1 MNTQD
6 DPNQAPASWSILGL
20 NSPYS
25 GDVQPDAF
33 SDLHFWIPPETQ
45 EDEHSYQQPQ
55 AIDSWVAS
63 CSAPSKELPLNDG
76 SLGGHDDALHG
87 FDDLSCQFLTNHN
100 DTTEEN
106 TSFASLESSEPYTP
120 GVVDSEWLH
129 QAPLT
134 FPTTP
139 HEGNSP
145 QSSRPISGSHP
156 GLPRRK
162 SKYFRSHGSIGRP
175 VSIPMVKTP
184 NSSMDPLQRWRD
196 SPPETEPASFSA
208 IADALQKSSVQQEPG
223 PRSLRR
229 TPASSGSITSWTS
242 CSSNS
247 VTSSRSSKSNTFL
260 GPIPTPRNR
269 VKKTRREKPGAHDS
283 RRFPCT
289 FCCDAFK
296 TKYDWARHEKS
307 LHLDLDQW
315 VCAPHGA
322 SVVDASTGR
331 SHCAYCNMLDPTSDH
346 LDGHNHYACHGTQ
359 QTRSFRRKD
368 HLVQHLRVLHRLE
381 TLPIIDSWKVEPP
394 AIASRCG
401 FCDDT
406 LSSWQARADHLA
418 DHFRKGMTMADWK
431 GGNGFDPSVAS
442 QVRNAIPPYN
452 LATEAKTLVPFSAT
466 DPRTT
471 DHLSQILQEHVLNDA
486 PEEQRG
492 HETTQLSQPPVELNP
507 TTYASFLALHLGRF
521 AQRKVSEGI
530 CPTDQMF
537 QDEARRLVYGSA
549 DGWEHTI
556 VDNTEWISA
565 FRRQLSIPE
574 KENVV

>member
-1 MNTQD
+1 MFPSLTRSIAETRGVLSEMNTQD
-6 DPNQAPASWSILGL
+6 DPNQAPASWPILDH
-20 NSPYS
+20 SYS
-25 GDVQPDAF
+25 GDLQQDAF

-45 EDEHSYQQPQ
+45 QDEHSYQQPR

-63 CSAPSKELPLNDG
+63 CSAPRQELPLNDD
-76 SLGGHDDALHG
+76 SLGAHDDVFSG
-87 FDDLSCQFLTNHN
+87 FDDLTCQFLNTQN
-100 DTTEEN
+100 DTTEET
-106 TSFASLESSEPYTP
+106 TSFASVESSEPYTP
-120 GVVDSEWLH
+120 SAMDGEWLR
-129 QAPLT
+129 QASIP

-139 HEGNSP
+139 HERGSP
-145 QSSRPISGSHP
+145 QNTRPISGSHP

-162 SKYFRSHGSIGRP
+162 SKYFRSHRSMGRP
-175 VSIPMVKTP
+175 VSIPM
-184 NSSMDPLQRWRD
+184 
-196 SPPETEPASFSA
+196 PPETEPASFSA
-208 IADALQKSSVQQEPG
+208 IADALQKTYMQQEPG
-223 PRSLRR
+223 SRNARR

-247 VTSSRSSKSNTFL
+247 VSSSRSSKSNTFL
-260 GPIPTPRNR
+260 GPKPTPRNR
-269 VKKTRREKPGAHDS
+269 VKKAHRDKPGAHDP

-315 VCAPHGA
+315 VCAPRGA
-322 SVVDASTGR
+322 SVVDAATGR
-331 SHCAYCNMLDPTSDH
+331 SHCAYCNVLDPTSDH
-346 LDGHNHYACHGTQ
+346 LDGHNHYACHAGQ

-381 TLPIIDSWKVEPP
+381 TLPVIENWRIEPP

-401 FCDDT
+401 FCDET

-471 DHLSQILQEHVLNDA
+471 DHLSQILQEHALNDG
-486 PEEQRG
+486 PGDQRG
-492 HETTQLSQPPVELNP
+492 HETFQPSQPVVELSP

-521 AQRKVSEGI
+521 AQRKISEGI

-556 VDNTEWISA
+556 VDNTEWIST

-574 KENVV
+574 RDGIPR